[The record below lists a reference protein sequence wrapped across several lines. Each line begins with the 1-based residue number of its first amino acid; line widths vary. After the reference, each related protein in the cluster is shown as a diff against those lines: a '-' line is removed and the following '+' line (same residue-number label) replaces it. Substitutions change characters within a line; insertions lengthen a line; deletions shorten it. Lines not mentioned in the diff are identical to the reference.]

1 MKNKELGFI
10 YILSIL
16 TVFCVI
22 LNYLNIIPYY
32 KFGIIF
38 FLLAAVS
45 TMYILKLL
53 INGYTLKKLFL
64 ASLLIM
70 INIILLI
77 VHFYKDFSNM
87 FELIMSS

>member
-38 FLLAAVS
+38 FSISCGIHNV
-45 TMYILKLL
+45 YPKI
-53 INGYTLKKLFL
+53 INQWIYFKEIIF
-64 ASLLIM
+64 SFV
-70 INIILLI
+70 IN
-77 VHFYKDFSNM
+77 YD
-87 FELIMSS
+87 